1 MLKSFESK
9 FYFQPT
15 KTILPVILIK
25 IEIIMISHATFT
37 VILASL
43 ELKVDKRRCLKNDV
57 GLNTPS
63 IINFAIEIC

>member
-1 MLKSFESK
+1 
-9 FYFQPT
+9 
-15 KTILPVILIK
+15 
-25 IEIIMISHATFT
+25 MISHATFT

-63 IINFAIEIC
+63 IVTYAIEIC